1 MKMLKINGINLN
13 VEIKGKGQ
21 PLILIHGVGGDISQW
36 DYEIDRLS
44 QKFKTIALD
53 CRGHGQ
59 SDKPENY
66 TIQDHVSDILGV
78 MDYFNIVKTFLYG
91 ISMGSYIGQGVAI
104 KAPER
109 IEKLI
114 LTSPKS
120 NGLTTSIQRIMKENP
135 NEFEGLKDQHEMFLA
150 LLKYIAFNPEK
161 LINHLPFL
169 ETRLTPEQFL
179 RANKAL
185 AGFDFRKN
193 LFEIKAKTLVIS
205 GKYDNLN
212 PPSEGQLCASL
223 IPNATF
229 IEMQYS
235 GHVPVLEEPDTYN
248 KIIDDFLIN

>member
-1 MKMLKINGINLN
+1 M
-13 VEIKGKGQ
+13 Q
-21 PLILIHGVGGDISQW
+21 
-36 DYEIDRLS
+36 
-44 QKFKTIALD
+44 
-53 CRGHGQ
+53 Q
-59 SDKPENY
+59 S
-66 TIQDHVSDILGV
+66 
-78 MDYFNIVKTFLYG
+78 
-91 ISMGSYIGQGVAI
+91 
-104 KAPER
+104 PER

-150 LLKYIAFNPEK
+150 LLKYTAFNPEK
-161 LINHLPFL
+161 LKKYLPIL

-185 AGFDFRKN
+185 AGFDFRED
-193 LFEIKAKTLVIS
+193 LFEIKAKTLVIN

-235 GHVPVLEEPDTYN
+235 GHIPVFEEPDVYN
-248 KIIDDFLIN
+248 MIIDDFLIN